1 MPVRRIAE
9 SSGTSIS
16 RSELAAIPAHSILDG
31 SSVPL
36 PLYQKVKD
44 SILERITAGALQPG
58 ARIPSEHEIVAAQGV
73 SRMTVNRALR
83 ELTDAGILVRVQG
96 VGTFVADR
104 KPQSA
109 LVEIKSIADEIA
121 ARGGRH
127 EAEIRVLRA
136 ELAPVALAELLG
148 ILDGSRVFHSVIV
161 HRENGVPI
169 QLEDRYVNPAVALDY
184 LSQDF
189 TRVTPSEYLLSIAA
203 LTEIEHVIEAMHPDR
218 ALCRLL
224 KIEAGEPCLVLR
236 RRTWSGVH
244 VATVARFIH
253 PGSRY
258 RLGSRFRPNGP
269 TLG

>member
-1 MPVRRIAE
+1 MTDLRSEIAAVPLHALAE
-9 SSGTSIS
+9 SPS
-16 RSELAAIPAHSILDG
+16 A
-31 SSVPL
+31 PL
-36 PLYQKVKD
+36 PLYQQVKD
-44 SILERITAGALQPG
+44 SILELISAGQLRPG
-58 ARIPSEHEIVAAQGV
+58 TRIPSEHEIVAAQGV

-96 VGTFVADR
+96 VGTFVAGR

-127 EAEIRVLRA
+127 EAEIRALRA
-136 ELAPVALAELLG
+136 EAAPRPLAELLG
-148 ILDGSRVFHSVIV
+148 VHEGARVFHSVVV
-161 HRENGVPI
+161 HCENGVPI
-169 QLEDRYVNPAVALDY
+169 QLEDRYVNPAVAPDY

-203 LTEIEHVIEAMHPDR
+203 LSEIEHVIEAMHPDKM
-218 ALCRLL
+218 LCRLL
-224 KIEAGEPCLVLR
+224 KIDAGEPCLVLR
-236 RRTWSGVH
+236 RRTWSGAH
-244 VATVARFIH
+244 VATLARFIH